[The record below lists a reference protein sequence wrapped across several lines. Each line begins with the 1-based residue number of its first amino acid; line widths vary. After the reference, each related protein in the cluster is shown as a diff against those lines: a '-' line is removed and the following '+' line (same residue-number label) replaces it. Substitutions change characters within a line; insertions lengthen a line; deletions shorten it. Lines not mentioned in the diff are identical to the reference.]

1 MSEVRNIQNF
11 DWRKTIC

>member
-11 DWRKTIC
+11 DSRKSIC